1 MTTTDLT
8 RWALTSLLLG
18 LRVAPVFAMAP
29 PFSLT
34 RVPTP
39 FRVFFGLGLATLL
52 ASSLPPSARLSDFGL
67 AHLVIVAAKE
77 LMVGSI
83 FVLAFQLTFGALYL
97 AGRTV
102 DIQAGYGLATLI
114 DPTSQA
120 QSPLV
125 GSMLAYAAGAVFFA
139 MDGHVSL
146 LKLLAVSLEA
156 IPLGAA
162 QMPATLGPLTNFMS
176 VVFLTSFGVV
186 GAAVLSLF
194 LADMAIALLS
204 RTLPQ
209 MNVLILGLQVKTLLL
224 LLVLPATI
232 GACGALMARLMVLT
246 FDTIPRLF

>member
-34 RVPTP
+34 RTPTS
-39 FRVFFGLGLATLL
+39 FRVFFSLGLAALL
-52 ASSLPPSARLSDFGL
+52 ASSLPPSAHLSDFGP
-67 AHLVIVAAKE
+67 AHLVIVAARE
-77 LMVGSI
+77 LMIGSI

-146 LKLLAVSLEA
+146 LKLLAASLET

-162 QMPATLGPLTNFMS
+162 RMPTTLGPLTNFMS

-186 GAAVLSLF
+186 AAASLGLF
-194 LADMAIALLS
+194 LADVAIALLS

-209 MNVLILGLQVKTLLL
+209 MNVLVLGLQVKSLLL

-232 GACGALMARLMVLT
+232 GACGALMVRLMALT
-246 FDTIPRLF
+246 LDTIPRLF